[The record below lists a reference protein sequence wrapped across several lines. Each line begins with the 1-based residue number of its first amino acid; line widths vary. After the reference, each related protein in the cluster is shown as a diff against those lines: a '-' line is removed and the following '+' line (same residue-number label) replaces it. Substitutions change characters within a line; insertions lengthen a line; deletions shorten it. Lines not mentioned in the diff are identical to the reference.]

1 MAAVNINKEQF
12 QQLIQG
18 EKPVLVDFWAP
29 WCGYC
34 RRIGPAYEKV
44 AEEYGDRLEVVKI
57 NIDEEGAA
65 GRGGP
70 GGGDPHPDPV
80 PGREGSGLHREP
92 RVQGG
97 HRPVYPGRLCPS
109 KEALPMGEPHI
120 YDMIVVGG
128 GPGGYTAA
136 LYAARAGLDTL
147 VLEKL
152 SAGGQMAPDRGGR
165 QLPRL

>member
-1 MAAVNINKEQF
+1 M
-12 QQLIQG
+12 
-18 EKPVLVDFWAP
+18 DFWAP

-57 NIDEEGAA
+57 NIDEEGQLAEEA
-65 GRGGP
+65 QVEV
-70 GGGDPHPDPV
+70 DPHPDPV
-80 PGREGSGLHREP
+80 RDGKAVDSIVNPGSKAAIDQFIQEALS
-92 RVQGG
+92 
-97 HRPVYPGRLCPS
+97 S

-152 SAGGQMAPDRGGR
+152 SAGGQMALTEEVDNY
-165 QLPRL
+165 PRL